1 MHNVHIYCCE
11 FQVCVDGNFCHATRT
26 NRHTYV
32 HVDIPLRV
40 FSETKKEKK
49 ETKCKKQ
56 NLKTETNYL
65 HMTRCWRPRALT
77 LPLQSKLILLDLS
90 IVNVNPGRHVGRPEP
105 PTSYDVPFS
114 LLVTH
119 TVTKSPLPSLSPSS
133 SISSGTSSSPS
144 SNLTVLQM
152 SSPFE
157 GPICRQRLS

>member
-1 MHNVHIYCCE
+1 MYIAASSKFVLMAFLSCDTH
-11 FQVCVDGNFCHATRT
+11 

-32 HVDIPLRV
+32 HVDISLRV

-49 ETKCKKQ
+49 ETKRKKQ

-133 SISSGTSSSPS
+133 Y
-144 SNLTVLQM
+144 
-152 SSPFE
+152 F
-157 GPICRQRLS
+157 